1 MGDIRFIRAAL
12 TSLTRSGRVVRTGE
26 GKRGKPCLYSPTDSG
41 MEHTRQTRHLQT
53 QNVPQVRVDTAE
65 KLVYENSHAMTS
77 FSKNV
82 KIPAEVKKLLEEYL
96 PPFDLV
102 AKLRMISQ
110 ASPKRQRTSSFR
122 KKFIAAMRE
131 RVASGAASSEEA
143 AATWLLGKALLY
155 YEHVSQTWAK
165 RDQRHCKTPARF
177 FEEKVYTEKRKLW
190 KRAGRHGNGYSSGQ
204 EERARVLQAI
214 RAARSSGDSGGS
226 VSSFAPGFGRRVGF
240 GHNVRGSLG

>member
-1 MGDIRFIRAAL
+1 
-12 TSLTRSGRVVRTGE
+12 
-26 GKRGKPCLYSPTDSG
+26 

-82 KIPAEVKKLLEEYL
+82 KIPAEVKKRLEEYL

-155 YEHVSQTWAK
+155 YEHVLQTW
-165 RDQRHCKTPARF
+165 
-177 FEEKVYTEKRKLW
+177 
-190 KRAGRHGNGYSSGQ
+190 GQ
-204 EERARVLQAI
+204 ERSTTLQDAGAVLGGKGVHREAQTLEASGKTRQRIQLWTRGARASSSSDS
-214 RAARSSGDSGGS
+214 RSTK
-226 VSSFAPGFGRRVGF
+226 
-240 GHNVRGSLG
+240 